1 HYYTS
6 TSTTP
11 TDIYTLSLHDALPI
25 WREVQ
30 SAIYQEIMEWGWNP
44 KEQCFVQYYG
54 SDCLDASNL
63 LMPMVKFISPTDPR
77 MLETLTRTRKALV
90 SDSRVYRYAP
100 QGAASDGLL
109 GREGPFSVCTLWLVA
124 A

>member
-77 MLETLTRTRKALV
+77 MLETLTRTDRKSTRLN
-90 SDSRVYRYAP
+90 SSHQIISYAVFC
-100 QGAASDGLL
+100 LKKK
-109 GREGPFSVCTLWLVA
+109 
-124 A
+124 